1 MNINT
6 KGDYYQKSILQS
18 ILNNGTLDENPRPKY
33 SDGMPAHTLSINHI
47 MTQYDYQENE
57 SPFVTLR
64 PIAWK
69 SAIKEIFWIY
79 QMQSN
84 KLDDLHNLGIKYWDQ
99 WDIGDGTIGCRY
111 GETVRKHNLINT
123 LLDDIKNDPFGRRK
137 VMSLWQVDDFKD
149 ETGGTTKGLN
159 PCCYETIWNVRKSN
173 DGEYYL
179 DMLLNQRS
187 SDFATSVS
195 INEIQYLALLLMIS
209 KHCGYKPG
217 VFSHVI
223 ENAQIYNR
231 HIENAV
237 ELVSRESIPC
247 KATLILD
254 TDKTNFFDFALDD
267 FKLID
272 YPLDKIKEINPQLTF
287 DLGI

>member
-33 SDGMPAHTLSINHI
+33 SDGTPAHTLFINHI

-254 TDKTNFFDFALDD
+254 TDKTNFFDFTLDD